1 MTFNGAEAFVATLC
15 ACGVDTCFANPG
27 TSEMQLVA
35 AIDRQP
41 GMRAVLGLFEG
52 VVTGAA
58 DGYARM
64 ADKPA
69 VTLLHLGPGLA
80 NGLANLHNAR
90 RAASPVIN
98 MVGDHATYHLHFN
111 APLTSD
117 AAGVA
122 RPMSDWVRLAQSPRD
137 LAQAGAEAFVA
148 AMDWPGKVAT
158 VIVPADHAWG
168 AGAAPVAPRAVP
180 PAPRAPDAAIAAA
193 AEALRGSKGP
203 VALLLG
209 GRALRADALHQAGRI
224 AAAAGA
230 KLICETFAARVE
242 RGAGRVALA
251 KLPYFG
257 EMAVEFL
264 APYTT
269 ILLCGTEPPVAFF
282 AYPGK
287 PSELSPPDAQ
297 VVRLAG
303 LREDALAALTA
314 LADALDAPIEPVGVQ
329 VRAVPPV
336 DEALTPLTIG
346 AVLAELMP
354 TGAIVSEEGLTASA
368 ALFDAT
374 AGAAPHDWLMVTG
387 GAIGQGLPVATGAA
401 VACPDRKVIAL
412 QADGSGMYTC
422 QALWTMARERLDVV
436 TVIFN
441 NASYAILNIEL
452 MRVGVQN
459 PGPKALSML
468 SLDHPRLDWCAI
480 AAGMGVPAERVDT
493 TTAFRAAFERALA
506 TKGPVLIEAML

>member
-1 MTFNGAEAFVATLC
+1 MTFNGAEAFVATLS

-35 AIDRQP
+35 AVDRQP

-122 RPMSDWVRLAQSPRD
+122 RPMSDWVRVAQSSRD

-158 VIVPADHAWG
+158 VIVPADHAWNG
-168 AGAAPVAPRAVP
+168 GAAPVAPRPVP
-180 PAPRAPDAAIAAA
+180 PPPRAPDAAIAAA
-193 AEALRGSKGP
+193 AAALRASDGP

-209 GRALRADALHQAGRI
+209 GRALRAEALNAAGRI
-224 AAAAGA
+224 AAVTGA
-230 KLICETFAARVE
+230 KLICETFTARLQ
-242 RGAGRVALA
+242 RGAGRVGIDR
-251 KLPYFG
+251 LPYFG
-257 EMAVEFL
+257 EQAAEFL
-264 APYTT
+264 APYRT
-269 ILLCGTEPPVAFF
+269 IVFCGTEPPVAFF

-287 PSELSPPDAQ
+287 PSELSPPGAKL
-297 VVRLAG
+297 VRLAS
-303 LREDALAALTA
+303 LREDALVALTA
-314 LADALDAPIEPVGVQ
+314 LADAFDAPAEPAGVQ
-329 VRAVPPV
+329 ERVVPPAG
-336 DEALTPLTIG
+336 DGLNAHSIG

-354 TGAIVSEEGLTASA
+354 AGAIVSDEGLTASA

-374 AGAAPHDWLMVTG
+374 RGAAPHDWLMVTG

-401 VACPDRKVIAL
+401 VACPARKVIAL

-422 QALWTMARERLDVV
+422 QALWTMARERLNVV

-452 MRVGVQN
+452 SRVGVQN

-480 AAGMGVPAERVDT
+480 AAGMGVPGTRVDSV
-493 TTAFRAAFERALA
+493 AGFRAAFERALGA
-506 TKGPVLIEAML
+506 TGPVLIEAML